1 MTNEASE
8 TQVST
13 YAMMEGKFIKLGE
26 RFEKEKRESIE
37 NLKLIEAE
45 KGNIEKEL
53 QDLRE
58 RPQRGNLSF
67 DDLTEYKKE

>member
-1 MTNEASE
+1 
-8 TQVST
+8 
-13 YAMMEGKFIKLGE
+13 MMEGKCIKLGE
-26 RFEKEKRESIE
+26 RFEKEKRENTE

-58 RPQRGNLSF
+58 RPQRGNLPF
-67 DDLTEYKKE
+67 DDITKYKNE

>member
-1 MTNEASE
+1 MPNEASE
-8 TQVST
+8 MQVST
-13 YAMMEGKFIKLGE
+13 YAMMKGKCIKLGE

-58 RPQRGNLSF
+58 RPSW
-67 DDLTEYKKE
+67 